1 TKRVAAEP
9 AKRGPGTGRVRA
21 QFSCIP
27 PSMRDRGATGAE
39 QPVEHCARTAA
50 ETHERVEIVLAM
62 QKITKRARHAR
73 DRVGYGERTGAG
85 HRSGASGQESRQHGR
100 ATHVARL
107 HVQELRTCLATVAG
121 IAGVEREV

>member
-1 TKRVAAEP
+1 
-9 AKRGPGTGRVRA
+9 
-21 QFSCIP
+21 
-27 PSMRDRGATGAE
+27 
-39 QPVEHCARTAA
+39 ARTAA

-121 IAGVEREV
+121 IAGVEREVMTGIVVEDARMNPCCSRRCVRV